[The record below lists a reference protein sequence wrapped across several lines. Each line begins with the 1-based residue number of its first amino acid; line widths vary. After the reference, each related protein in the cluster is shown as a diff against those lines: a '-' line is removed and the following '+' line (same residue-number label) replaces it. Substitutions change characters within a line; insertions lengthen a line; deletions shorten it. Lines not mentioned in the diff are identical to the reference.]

1 LTAHESLAV
10 YSVRMDRSNGY
21 EAVSE
26 DFLARRGNH
35 RTRSIAIGV
44 KEVRKWAKTL
54 PHASSVI
61 DLGCGPGF
69 PITVV
74 LVGEGLQVFGVDAA
88 PSFVAAFQRNLPGT
102 PIICESV
109 LESRLFDRTFDAVLS
124 IGLMFLL
131 KAEEQHRLI
140 QRFAE
145 ILVPGGR
152 LLFTSTAKP
161 AVWNDAMTGLES
173 ISLGADEYTKM
184 LGAGLSNSSISSDTG
199 KAALSLRTFTASCM
213 DAPPI
218 VSIPSVRFTVS
229 IISSRCLARLMW
241 LLVCAGRPGTAKR
254 SASTRMS
261 QCVSLVMFCFSR
273 LPLHSTKQQRQ

>member
-1 LTAHESLAV
+1 
-10 YSVRMDRSNGY
+10 MDRSNGY

-26 DFLARRGNH
+26 EFLARRGNS
-35 RTRSIAIGV
+35 RTRSVAIGV

-54 PHASSVI
+54 PRGSSVI

-74 LVGEGLQVFGVDAA
+74 LVEEGLQVFGVDAA

-140 QRFAE
+140 RRFAE

-173 ISLGADEYTKM
+173 ISLGAEEYRKL
-184 LGAGLSNSSISSDTG
+184 LGAAGISVAEEYEDIGENHYFDAFKG
-199 KAALSLRTFTASCM
+199 KN
-213 DAPPI
+213 
-218 VSIPSVRFTVS
+218 
-229 IISSRCLARLMW
+229 
-241 LLVCAGRPGTAKR
+241 
-254 SASTRMS
+254 
-261 QCVSLVMFCFSR
+261 
-273 LPLHSTKQQRQ
+273 